1 MGINF
6 KKLNVKALV
15 VIGVMAAFCF
25 VSNYFSIK
33 IPTPIGTSRVHF
45 GNIFCVLSGLT
56 LGPIGGG
63 LSAGIG
69 AFFFDLFSEYAAE
82 APITLVTKFMLAF
95 VTGLVAQLAYKLKP
109 SHVGDIVS
117 LEGVVTARMMRFRS
131 PRIYNMMGAIAG
143 SLTYVVLYMAKTAVT
158 LSFFS
163 LNDQGLPYPADAVW
177 ATTLSKGG
185 VSLINAVIAVV
196 CASLLFPPIKAALM
210 HTAIGRELALQ
221 PKTYDTSP
229 AAEK

>member
-6 KKLNVKALV
+6 KKLSTKALV
-15 VIGVMAAFCF
+15 LIGVMAAFCF

-56 LGPIGGG
+56 LGPVGGG

-69 AFFFDLFSEYAAE
+69 AFFFDLFSEYASE
-82 APITLVTKFMLAF
+82 APITFCTKFMLAF
-95 VTGLVAQLAYKLKP
+95 VTGLVAQIPYRMKMPGAESGRTFHLYNVLA
-109 SHVGDIVS
+109 
-117 LEGVVTARMMRFRS
+117 A
-131 PRIYNMMGAIAG
+131 AAG
-143 SLTYVVLYMAKTAVT
+143 SLTYVVLYMAKTAIT

-177 ATTLSKGG
+177 ATTLAKGG

-196 CASLLFPPIKAALM
+196 CAGILFPPIKAALL
-210 HTAIGRELALQ
+210 HTGIGRELTRKFGEGKFPDAPQ
-221 PKTYDTSP
+221 
-229 AAEK
+229 A